1 MQNITIF
8 GIIVAIIII
17 LYGLRMVLRKSDD
30 AAPSLDSPLQFNADS
45 QLPIIPRHVRDQL
58 QQEAALAVGAEA
70 ATADEASAE
79 VASDAFAKNGFG
91 NNAAHKD
98 TVAKKTIDQ
107 VAAQTG
113 TPDQAL
119 KNDSATATATATSQE
134 STETVTTAQQSLEN
148 VNVAQE
154 NSAPMPSTEAEA
166 DLNTTA
172 STEIASTE
180 NPATATASTATAST
194 AIESELGQSAVHHA
208 EADQVENA
216 EQSQHPA
223 QKTGDYQLN
232 PLLEAAEIKDFEQ
245 ESSLLDKH
253 LHEQQRYDDQSSLA
267 NAETIIALNV
277 YPHPRKALSGDKT
290 LKVLL
295 KYGLRFGELSCFH
308 RYEEEEEGGGLM
320 FSVLRIGDEGPNG
333 FDLESLSC
341 EQVQGLAFFLALPH
355 RNVQKG
361 FDTMVSI
368 AGLIAREIDGTVY
381 DENNLEFTPQLK
393 EHWRHKAID
402 YRRGQQA

>member
-1 MQNITIF
+1 MQNFTIF

-17 LYGLRMVLRKSDD
+17 LYGLRMILRKSDD
-30 AAPSLDSPLQFNADS
+30 AAPSLDSPLQFNPDS

-58 QQEAALAVGAEA
+58 QQEAALALGADA
-70 ATADEASAE
+70 AASDEASAE
-79 VASDAFAKNGFG
+79 VRSDAFGKNAFGKNAPNKATAAKNSADQVVTQTDASDRAAVKDLTSADQLSSEI
-91 NNAAHKD
+91 NLEQSPETNLEKSQVQDSNHQAVADHAAHSEA
-98 TVAKKTIDQ
+98 VA
-107 VAAQTG
+107 
-113 TPDQAL
+113 
-119 KNDSATATATATSQE
+119 SQGI
-134 STETVTTAQQSLEN
+134 ETQS
-148 VNVAQE
+148 
-154 NSAPMPSTEAEA
+154 
-166 DLNTTA
+166 NTTA
-172 STEIASTE
+172 SIST
-180 NPATATASTATAST
+180 
-194 AIESELGQSAVHHA
+194 ESELEQNVAQNTT
-208 EADQVENA
+208 ADQTTA
-216 EQSQHPA
+216 TEQSQLAA
-223 QKTGDYQLN
+223 QKSTDYQLN

-253 LHEQQRYDDQSSLA
+253 LHEQQRYDDQSTLA

-402 YRRGQQA
+402 YRRGQ

>member
-1 MQNITIF
+1 M
-8 GIIVAIIII
+8 
-17 LYGLRMVLRKSDD
+17 
-30 AAPSLDSPLQFNADS
+30 
-45 QLPIIPRHVRDQL
+45 
-58 QQEAALAVGAEA
+58 
-70 ATADEASAE
+70 
-79 VASDAFAKNGFG
+79 
-91 NNAAHKD
+91 
-98 TVAKKTIDQ
+98 
-107 VAAQTG
+107 
-113 TPDQAL
+113 
-119 KNDSATATATATSQE
+119 
-134 STETVTTAQQSLEN
+134 
-148 VNVAQE
+148 
-154 NSAPMPSTEAEA
+154 
-166 DLNTTA
+166 
-172 STEIASTE
+172 
-180 NPATATASTATAST
+180 
-194 AIESELGQSAVHHA
+194 
-208 EADQVENA
+208 
-216 EQSQHPA
+216 
-223 QKTGDYQLN
+223 
-232 PLLEAAEIKDFEQ
+232 LEAAEIKDFEQ
-245 ESSLLDKH
+245 ESCLLDKH
-253 LHEQQRYDDQSSLA
+253 LHEQQRYDDQSTLA

-402 YRRGQQA
+402 YRRGQ